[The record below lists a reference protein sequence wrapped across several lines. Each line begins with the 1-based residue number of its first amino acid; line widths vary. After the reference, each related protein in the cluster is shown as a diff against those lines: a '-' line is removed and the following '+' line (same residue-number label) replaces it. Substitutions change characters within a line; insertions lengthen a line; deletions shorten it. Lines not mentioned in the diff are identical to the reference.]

1 MVGKTTMN
9 LHNESTPAQPNGVAK
24 DVGEL
29 TSDVMSLA
37 QLQLELFTT
46 DCRTGMRGL
55 LTPVVLLL
63 GAGLAALGTVPVV
76 LLLLAETLVRVAG
89 FSQLAALSTAALERA
104 ICGNCPGNCGVVPG
118 PRSRAGVPAFPRR
131 IDPQSELDQALA
143 ARAGSA
149 GSPATSGRRSDRA
162 GISCSIPK

>member
-89 FSQLAALSTAALERA
+89 FSQLAALSTAALSGVFVA
-104 ICGNCPGNCGVVPG
+104 IVLGIVGWSQVRGVGRVFQ
-118 PRSRAGVPAFPRR
+118 RSREELIRNLNWIKHSLHGPEAPAAQP
-131 IDPQSELDQALA
+131 PQED
-143 ARAGSA
+143 G
-149 GSPATSGRRSDRA
+149 ATA
-162 GISCSIPK
+162 QE

>member
-1 MVGKTTMN
+1 MVGETTMN

-76 LLLLAETLVRVAG
+76 LLLLAELLVRVAG
-89 FSQLAALSTAALERA
+89 FSWLAALSTAALSGLVVAVALA
-104 ICGNCPGNCGVVPG
+104 IAGWSQVRGVGRVFQ
-118 PRSRAGVPAFPRR
+118 RSRE
-131 IDPQSELDQALA
+131 ELIRNLNWIKHSMH
-143 ARAGSA
+143 GPET
-149 GSPATSGRRSDRA
+149 PATQLPQEDGA
-162 GISCSIPK
+162 TAQE